1 MFDKW
6 RFSGYGGVML
16 LGESV
21 DDVAGDLRVD
31 TARGVLPI
39 EDPALRAAVEEM
51 ESAWGAV
58 AEASLDGRV
67 VGDADRRAVLVRM
80 ETVSRAIYGTSHTW
94 LTELVDGDGLAVM
107 PERSNPSRLACLLRI
122 DSAVAGKRIKIAGKL
137 ARRRSLTGE
146 QLDALL
152 PVTARAQ
159 CEGHLDA
166 AHVRVIEKFFD
177 TLPAGIDHES
187 LVQSEILLVDLA
199 KQVSPEQLKVAA
211 HRLTALL
218 DPDGELRDKKD
229 IARKCFLRLGPQEVD
244 GTSKMAGVID
254 AEFRAYLEPVL
265 AKLARK
271 GVLNPDEPKPVHDTD
286 LSTAY
291 PGSIPDSNDSNDDDG
306 QNEPDDIGSDDDGA
320 DGEGAD
326 GEGTDGEGTDGEGTD
341 GEGTGEQD
349 CDATSSSTAGSDAAG
364 SDAARAGAAGSD
376 AARAG
381 AAGSDA
387 AGSDAAGA
395 GAAGSGTTSAGSP
408 GPLTLFDPE
417 ETAAAA
423 AELEARA
430 GRDLRTQGQRNHDA
444 VKAVFRQ
451 TLAAG
456 TLGTHRGLPV
466 TAVISMSA
474 SDLATASGHAVT
486 GTGSLVSIR
495 DAIRMAAHAHHYLAV
510 FDDNGRALYL
520 GRGKRLASAD
530 QRIVLI
536 ARDRGC
542 SFPNCTRPATWSQ
555 VHHIDEWA
563 DGGNTDIDDLTFGCD
578 CHHPLVGD
586 GPNQWATTTTGTDHP
601 QPGRTAWHPPESVD
615 PRRKGLVNHYHH
627 PQEYLYPS
635 DDPDAE
641 TRTG

>member
-1 MFDKW
+1 
-6 RFSGYGGVML
+6 ML

-80 ETVSRAIYGTSHTW
+80 ESVSRAMYGTSHTW
-94 LTELVDGDGLAVM
+94 LTELVDGDGLAVL

-122 DSAVAGKRIKIAGKL
+122 DSAVAGRRIKIAGKL

-199 KQVSPEQLKVAA
+199 KQVSPEQLTVAA

-218 DPDGELRDKKD
+218 DPDGELRDTKD
-229 IARKCFLRLGPQEVD
+229 IARKCFVRLGPQEVD

-291 PGSIPDSNDSNDDDG
+291 PGSIPDSTDSTDDDG
-306 QNEPDDIGSDDDGA
+306 QNEPTPDGDGA
-320 DGEGAD
+320 DDQE
-326 GEGTDGEGTDGEGTD
+326 
-341 GEGTGEQD
+341 
-349 CDATSSSTAGSDAAG
+349 CDATSFGTAGSGDP
-364 SDAARAGAAGSD
+364 
-376 AARAG
+376 
-381 AAGSDA
+381 
-387 AGSDAAGA
+387 GA
-395 GAAGSGTTSAGSP
+395 GTAAAGSGTASAGSGTAAAGSGTASAGSGTASTGSP
-408 GPLTLFDPE
+408 GPLTLFGPE
-417 ETAAAA
+417 ETAAG

-510 FDDNGRALYL
+510 FDDDGRALYL

-586 GPNQWATTTTGTDHP
+586 GPNQWATTTTGPDHP

-615 PRRKGLVNHYHH
+615 PRRNGLVNHYHH

-635 DDPDAE
+635 DDPDPE

>member
-1 MFDKW
+1 
-6 RFSGYGGVML
+6 
-16 LGESV
+16 
-21 DDVAGDLRVD
+21 
-31 TARGVLPI
+31 
-39 EDPALRAAVEEM
+39 
-51 ESAWGAV
+51 
-58 AEASLDGRV
+58 
-67 VGDADRRAVLVRM
+67 M
-80 ETVSRAIYGTSHTW
+80 ETVSRAMYGTSHTW

-199 KQVSPEQLKVAA
+199 KQVSPEQLTVAA

-229 IARKCFLRLGPQEVD
+229 IARKCFVRLGPQEVD

-254 AEFRAYLEPVL
+254 AEFRAYLGPVL

-291 PGSIPDSNDSNDDDG
+291 PGTTPDSTDSTDSTDSDG
-306 QNEPDDIGSDDDGA
+306 QNEPNPDGRGANDDGA
-320 DGEGAD
+320 DDEDSDSEGAD
-326 GEGTDGEGTDGEGTD
+326 DQE
-341 GEGTGEQD
+341 
-349 CDATSSSTAGSDAAG
+349 CDATSFDAAG
-364 SDAARAGAAGSD
+364 SDASGSGD
-376 AARAG
+376 P
-381 AAGSDA
+381 
-387 AGSDAAGA
+387 GA
-395 GAAGSGTTSAGSP
+395 GTAAAGSGTASAGTGTASTGSP
-408 GPLTLFDPE
+408 GPLTLFGPE
-417 ETAAAA
+417 ETAAG

-510 FDDNGRALYL
+510 FDDDGRALYL

-586 GPNQWATTTTGTDHP
+586 GPNQWATTTTGPDHP

-615 PRRKGLVNHYHH
+615 PRRNGLVNHYHH

-635 DDPDAE
+635 DDPDPE

>member
-1 MFDKW
+1 
-6 RFSGYGGVML
+6 ML

-58 AEASLDGRV
+58 AKASLDGRV

-80 ETVSRAIYGTSHTW
+80 ETVSRAMYGTSHTW

-199 KQVSPEQLKVAA
+199 KQVSPEQLTVAA

-229 IARKCFLRLGPQEVD
+229 IARKCFVRLGPQEVD

-254 AEFRAYLEPVL
+254 AEFRAYLGPVL

-291 PGSIPDSNDSNDDDG
+291 PGTTPDSTDSTDSTDSDG
-306 QNEPDDIGSDDDGA
+306 QNEPNPDGRGANDDGA
-320 DGEGAD
+320 DDEDSDSEGAD
-326 GEGTDGEGTDGEGTD
+326 DQE
-341 GEGTGEQD
+341 
-349 CDATSSSTAGSDAAG
+349 CDATSFDAAG
-364 SDAARAGAAGSD
+364 SDASGSGD
-376 AARAG
+376 P
-381 AAGSDA
+381 
-387 AGSDAAGA
+387 GA
-395 GAAGSGTTSAGSP
+395 GTAAAGSGTASAGTGTASTGSP
-408 GPLTLFDPE
+408 GPLTLFGPE
-417 ETAAAA
+417 ETAAG

-510 FDDNGRALYL
+510 FDDDGRALYL

-586 GPNQWATTTTGTDHP
+586 GPNQWATTTTGPDHP

-615 PRRKGLVNHYHH
+615 PRRNGLVNHYHH

-635 DDPDAE
+635 DDPDPE

>member
-1 MFDKW
+1 
-6 RFSGYGGVML
+6 
-16 LGESV
+16 
-21 DDVAGDLRVD
+21 
-31 TARGVLPI
+31 
-39 EDPALRAAVEEM
+39 M
-51 ESAWGAV
+51 ES
-58 AEASLDGRV
+58 
-67 VGDADRRAVLVRM
+67 
-80 ETVSRAIYGTSHTW
+80 VSRAMYGTSHTW
-94 LTELVDGDGLAVM
+94 LTELVDGDGLAVL

-122 DSAVAGKRIKIAGKL
+122 DSAVAGRRIKIAGKL

-199 KQVSPEQLKVAA
+199 KQVSPEQLTVAA

-218 DPDGELRDKKD
+218 DPDGELRDTKD
-229 IARKCFLRLGPQEVD
+229 IARKCFVRLGPQEVD

-291 PGSIPDSNDSNDDDG
+291 PGSIPDSTDSTDDDG
-306 QNEPDDIGSDDDGA
+306 QNEPTPDGDGA
-320 DGEGAD
+320 DDQE
-326 GEGTDGEGTDGEGTD
+326 
-341 GEGTGEQD
+341 
-349 CDATSSSTAGSDAAG
+349 CDATSFGTAGSGDP
-364 SDAARAGAAGSD
+364 
-376 AARAG
+376 
-381 AAGSDA
+381 
-387 AGSDAAGA
+387 GA
-395 GAAGSGTTSAGSP
+395 GTAAAGSGTASAGSGTAAAGSGTASAGSGTASTGSP
-408 GPLTLFDPE
+408 GPLTLFGPE
-417 ETAAAA
+417 ETAAG

-510 FDDNGRALYL
+510 FDDDGRALYL

-586 GPNQWATTTTGTDHP
+586 GPNQWATTTTGPDHP

-615 PRRKGLVNHYHH
+615 PRRNGLVNHYHH

-635 DDPDAE
+635 DDPDPE

>member
-1 MFDKW
+1 
-6 RFSGYGGVML
+6 ML

-31 TARGVLPI
+31 TTRGVLPI

-80 ETVSRAIYGTSHTW
+80 ESVSRAMYGTSHTW
-94 LTELVDGDGLAVM
+94 LTELVDGDGLAVL
-107 PERSNPSRLACLLRI
+107 PERSNPARLACLLRI
-122 DSAVAGKRIKIAGKL
+122 DSAVAGRRIKIAGKL

-159 CEGHLDA
+159 CAGHLDA

-177 TLPAGIDHES
+177 SLPAGIDHES

-199 KQVSPEQLKVAA
+199 KQVSPEQLTVAA

-229 IARKCFLRLGPQEVD
+229 IARKCFVRLGPQEVD

-254 AEFRAYLEPVL
+254 AEFRAYLGPVL

-291 PGSIPDSNDSNDDDG
+291 PGTTPDGTDSADSADG
-306 QNEPDDIGSDDDGA
+306 DGRNEPNPDGRGANDDGA
-320 DGEGAD
+320 DDEDSDSEGAD
-326 GEGTDGEGTDGEGTD
+326 DQE
-341 GEGTGEQD
+341 
-349 CDATSSSTAGSDAAG
+349 CDATNF
-364 SDAARAGAAGSD
+364 
-376 AARAG
+376 
-381 AAGSDA
+381 
-387 AGSDAAGA
+387 
-395 GAAGSGTTSAGSP
+395 GAAGSGDPGAGTAAAGSGTASAGSGTASTGSP
-408 GPLTLFDPE
+408 GPLTLFGPE
-417 ETAAAA
+417 ETAAG

-510 FDDNGRALYL
+510 FDDDGRALYL

-586 GPNQWATTTTGTDHP
+586 GPNQWATTTTGPDHP

-615 PRRKGLVNHYHH
+615 PRRNGLVNHYHH

-635 DDPDAE
+635 DDPDPE

>member
-1 MFDKW
+1 
-6 RFSGYGGVML
+6 ML

-80 ETVSRAIYGTSHTW
+80 ESVSRAMYGTSHTW
-94 LTELVDGDGLAVM
+94 LTELVDGDGLAVLS
-107 PERSNPSRLACLLRI
+107 ERSNPSRLACLLRI
-122 DSAVAGKRIKIAGKL
+122 DSAVAGRRIKIAGKL

-146 QLDALL
+146 QFDALL

-159 CEGHLDA
+159 CAGHLDA

-177 TLPAGIDHES
+177 SLPAGIDHES

-199 KQVSPEQLKVAA
+199 KQVSPEQLTVAA

-229 IARKCFLRLGPQEVD
+229 IARKCFVRLGPQEVD

-291 PGSIPDSNDSNDDDG
+291 PGTTPDGTDSADGDG
-306 QNEPDDIGSDDDGA
+306 QNEPTPDGDGA
-320 DGEGAD
+320 DDQE
-326 GEGTDGEGTDGEGTD
+326 
-341 GEGTGEQD
+341 
-349 CDATSSSTAGSDAAG
+349 CDATSFGTAGSGDP
-364 SDAARAGAAGSD
+364 
-376 AARAG
+376 
-381 AAGSDA
+381 
-387 AGSDAAGA
+387 GA
-395 GAAGSGTTSAGSP
+395 GTAAAGSGTASTGSP

-417 ETAAAA
+417 EAAAG

-466 TAVISMSA
+466 TAVVSMSA

-510 FDDNGRALYL
+510 FDDDGRALYL

-586 GPNQWATTTTGTDHP
+586 GPNQWATTTTGPDHP

-615 PRRKGLVNHYHH
+615 PRRNGLVNHYHH

-635 DDPDAE
+635 DDPDPE

>member
-1 MFDKW
+1 
-6 RFSGYGGVML
+6 
-16 LGESV
+16 
-21 DDVAGDLRVD
+21 
-31 TARGVLPI
+31 
-39 EDPALRAAVEEM
+39 M
-51 ESAWGAV
+51 ES
-58 AEASLDGRV
+58 
-67 VGDADRRAVLVRM
+67 
-80 ETVSRAIYGTSHTW
+80 VSRAMYGTSHTW
-94 LTELVDGDGLAVM
+94 LTELVDGDGLAVL

-122 DSAVAGKRIKIAGKL
+122 DSAVAGRRIKIAGKL

-166 AHVRVIEKFFD
+166 AHVRVIEKFLD

-199 KQVSPEQLKVAA
+199 KQVSPEQLTVAA

-229 IARKCFLRLGPQEVD
+229 IARKCFVRLGPQEVD

-291 PGSIPDSNDSNDDDG
+291 PGTTPDSTDSADSADG
-306 QNEPDDIGSDDDGA
+306 DGRNEPNPDGDGA
-320 DGEGAD
+320 D
-326 GEGTDGEGTDGEGTD
+326 
-341 GEGTGEQD
+341 EQD
-349 CDATSSSTAGSDAAG
+349 CDAMSFGTAGSGDP
-364 SDAARAGAAGSD
+364 
-376 AARAG
+376 
-381 AAGSDA
+381 
-387 AGSDAAGA
+387 GA
-395 GAAGSGTTSAGSP
+395 GTAAAGSGTASAGSGTASTGSP
-408 GPLTLFDPE
+408 GPLTLFGPE
-417 ETAAAA
+417 ETAAG

-466 TAVISMSA
+466 TAVVSMSA

-510 FDDNGRALYL
+510 FDDDGRALYL

-586 GPNQWATTTTGTDHP
+586 GPNQWATTTTGPDHP

-615 PRRKGLVNHYHH
+615 PRRNGLVNHLNHNLMRTLDSPNDQPECPAARRCLRAH
-627 PQEYLYPS
+627 LLRPDRQESRCPASRGRLQG
-635 DDPDAE
+635 A
-641 TRTG
+641 R

>member
-1 MFDKW
+1 
-6 RFSGYGGVML
+6 ML

-80 ETVSRAIYGTSHTW
+80 ESVSRAMYGTSHTW
-94 LTELVDGDGLAVM
+94 LTELVDGDGLAVL

-122 DSAVAGKRIKIAGKL
+122 DSAVAGRRIKIAGKL

-177 TLPAGIDHES
+177 SLPAGIDHES

-199 KQVSPEQLKVAA
+199 KQVSPEQLTVAA

-229 IARKCFLRLGPQEVD
+229 IARKCFVRLGPQEVD

-291 PGSIPDSNDSNDDDG
+291 PGTTPDSTDSADGDG
-306 QNEPDDIGSDDDGA
+306 QNEPNPDGDGA
-320 DGEGAD
+320 D
-326 GEGTDGEGTDGEGTD
+326 
-341 GEGTGEQD
+341 EQD
-349 CDATSSSTAGSDAAG
+349 CDATSFGTAGSGDP
-364 SDAARAGAAGSD
+364 
-376 AARAG
+376 
-381 AAGSDA
+381 
-387 AGSDAAGA
+387 GA
-395 GAAGSGTTSAGSP
+395 GTAAAGSGTASTGSP
-408 GPLTLFDPE
+408 GPLTLFGPE
-417 ETAAAA
+417 ETAAG

-510 FDDNGRALYL
+510 FDDDGRALYL

-586 GPNQWATTTTGTDHP
+586 GPNQWATTTTGPDHP

-615 PRRKGLVNHYHH
+615 PRRNGLVNHYHH

-635 DDPDAE
+635 DDPDPE

>member
-1 MFDKW
+1 
-6 RFSGYGGVML
+6 
-16 LGESV
+16 
-21 DDVAGDLRVD
+21 
-31 TARGVLPI
+31 
-39 EDPALRAAVEEM
+39 M
-51 ESAWGAV
+51 ES
-58 AEASLDGRV
+58 
-67 VGDADRRAVLVRM
+67 
-80 ETVSRAIYGTSHTW
+80 VSRAMYGTSHTW
-94 LTELVDGDGLAVM
+94 LTELVDGDGLAVL

-122 DSAVAGKRIKIAGKL
+122 DSAVAGRRIKIAGKL

-199 KQVSPEQLKVAA
+199 KQVSPEQLTVAA

-229 IARKCFLRLGPQEVD
+229 IARKCFVRLGPQEVD

-291 PGSIPDSNDSNDDDG
+291 PGTTPDSADSADGDG
-306 QNEPDDIGSDDDGA
+306 QNEPNPDGDGA
-320 DGEGAD
+320 D
-326 GEGTDGEGTDGEGTD
+326 
-341 GEGTGEQD
+341 EQE
-349 CDATSSSTAGSDAAG
+349 CDATSFGTAGSGDP
-364 SDAARAGAAGSD
+364 
-376 AARAG
+376 
-381 AAGSDA
+381 
-387 AGSDAAGA
+387 GA
-395 GAAGSGTTSAGSP
+395 GTAAGSGTASAGAGTAAAGSGTASAGTGTAAAGSGTASAGTGTASTGSP
-408 GPLTLFDPE
+408 GPLTLFGPE
-417 ETAAAA
+417 ETAAG

-430 GRDLRTQGQRNHDA
+430 GRDVRTQGQRNHDA

-466 TAVISMSA
+466 TAVVSMSA

-510 FDDNGRALYL
+510 FDDDGRALYL

-586 GPNQWATTTTGTDHP
+586 GPNQWATTTTGPDHP

-615 PRRKGLVNHYHH
+615 PRRTGLVNHYHH

-635 DDPDAE
+635 DDPDPE

>member
-1 MFDKW
+1 
-6 RFSGYGGVML
+6 ML

-21 DDVAGDLRVD
+21 DDVAGDLQVD

-80 ETVSRAIYGTSHTW
+80 ESVSRAMYGTSHTW
-94 LTELVDGDGLAVM
+94 LTELVDGDGLAVL

-122 DSAVAGKRIKIAGKL
+122 DSAVAGRRIKIAGKL

-199 KQVSPEQLKVAA
+199 KQVSPEQLTVAA

-229 IARKCFLRLGPQEVD
+229 IARKCFVRLGPQEVD

-291 PGSIPDSNDSNDDDG
+291 PGTTPDSADSADGDG
-306 QNEPDDIGSDDDGA
+306 QNEPNPDGDGA
-320 DGEGAD
+320 D
-326 GEGTDGEGTDGEGTD
+326 
-341 GEGTGEQD
+341 EQE
-349 CDATSSSTAGSDAAG
+349 CDATSFGTAGSGDP
-364 SDAARAGAAGSD
+364 
-376 AARAG
+376 
-381 AAGSDA
+381 
-387 AGSDAAGA
+387 GA
-395 GAAGSGTTSAGSP
+395 GTAAGSGTASAGAGTAAAGSGTASAGTGTAAAGSGTASAGTGTASTGSP
-408 GPLTLFDPE
+408 GPLTLFGPE
-417 ETAAAA
+417 ETAAG

-430 GRDLRTQGQRNHDA
+430 GRDVRTQGQRNHDA

-466 TAVISMSA
+466 TAVVSMSA

-510 FDDNGRALYL
+510 FDDDGRALYL

-586 GPNQWATTTTGTDHP
+586 GPNQWATTTTGPDHP

-615 PRRKGLVNHYHH
+615 PRRTGLVNHYHH

-635 DDPDAE
+635 DDPDPE

>member
-1 MFDKW
+1 
-6 RFSGYGGVML
+6 
-16 LGESV
+16 
-21 DDVAGDLRVD
+21 
-31 TARGVLPI
+31 
-39 EDPALRAAVEEM
+39 M
-51 ESAWGAV
+51 ES
-58 AEASLDGRV
+58 
-67 VGDADRRAVLVRM
+67 
-80 ETVSRAIYGTSHTW
+80 VSRAMYGTSHTW
-94 LTELVDGDGLAVM
+94 LTELVDGDGLAVL

-122 DSAVAGKRIKIAGKL
+122 DSAVAGRRIKIAGKL

-199 KQVSPEQLKVAA
+199 KQVSPEQLTVAA

-218 DPDGELRDKKD
+218 DPDGELRDTKD
-229 IARKCFLRLGPQEVD
+229 IARKCFVRLGPQEVD

-291 PGSIPDSNDSNDDDG
+291 PGTTPDSTDSADGDG
-306 QNEPDDIGSDDDGA
+306 QNEPNPDGDGA
-320 DGEGAD
+320 D
-326 GEGTDGEGTDGEGTD
+326 
-341 GEGTGEQD
+341 EQD
-349 CDATSSSTAGSDAAG
+349 CDATSFGTAGSGDP
-364 SDAARAGAAGSD
+364 
-376 AARAG
+376 
-381 AAGSDA
+381 
-387 AGSDAAGA
+387 GA
-395 GAAGSGTTSAGSP
+395 GTAAGSGTASAGSGTASVGSP

-417 ETAAAA
+417 ETAAG

-495 DAIRMAAHAHHYLAV
+495 DAMRMAAHAHHYLAV
-510 FDDNGRALYL
+510 FDDDGRALYL

-586 GPNQWATTTTGTDHP
+586 GPNQWATTTTGPDHP

-615 PRRKGLVNHYHH
+615 PRRNGLVNHYHH

-635 DDPDAE
+635 DDPDPE

>member
-1 MFDKW
+1 
-6 RFSGYGGVML
+6 ML

-80 ETVSRAIYGTSHTW
+80 ESVSRAMYGTSHTW
-94 LTELVDGDGLAVM
+94 LTELVDGDGLAVL

-122 DSAVAGKRIKIAGKL
+122 DSAVAGRRIKIAGKL

-199 KQVSPEQLKVAA
+199 KQVSPEQLTVAA

-229 IARKCFLRLGPQEVD
+229 IARKCFVRLGPQEVD

-291 PGSIPDSNDSNDDDG
+291 PGTTPDSTDSADSADGDG
-306 QNEPDDIGSDDDGA
+306 QNEPNPDGDGA
-320 DGEGAD
+320 D
-326 GEGTDGEGTDGEGTD
+326 
-341 GEGTGEQD
+341 EQD
-349 CDATSSSTAGSDAAG
+349 CDATSFGTAGSGDPGAG
-364 SDAARAGAAGSD
+364 TAAARSGTAS
-376 AARAG
+376 
-381 AAGSDA
+381 
-387 AGSDAAGA
+387 
-395 GAAGSGTTSAGSP
+395 AGSGTASTGSP

-417 ETAAAA
+417 ETAAR

-466 TAVISMSA
+466 TTVISMSA

-510 FDDNGRALYL
+510 FDDDGRALYL

-586 GPNQWATTTTGTDHP
+586 GPNQWATTTTGPDHP

-615 PRRKGLVNHYHH
+615 PRRTGLVNHYHH

-635 DDPDAE
+635 DDPDPE